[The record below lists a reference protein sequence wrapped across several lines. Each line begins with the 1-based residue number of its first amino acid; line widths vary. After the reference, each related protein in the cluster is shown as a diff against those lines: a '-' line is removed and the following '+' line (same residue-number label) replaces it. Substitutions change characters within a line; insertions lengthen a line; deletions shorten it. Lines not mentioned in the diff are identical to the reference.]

1 VSITDIAFSPSTPSL
16 GGGSFSGT
24 FGSSGYGYSAPK
36 SGGIGD
42 FLSQVGTGFLTGA
55 AQGFLGAAGG
65 GQSAPS
71 GGGSS
76 QQDPYSAAAKAFLEK
91 ELKERMMMS
100 NLASQATSAFS

>member
-1 VSITDIAFSPSTPSL
+1 MDYDWRQYADPSEYTSPGYSSSTPVTSPAPAA
-16 GGGSFSGT
+16 GG
-24 FGSSGYGYSAPK
+24 
-36 SGGIGD
+36 GGIGD

-55 AQGFLGAAGG
+55 AKGFLGAAGG

-71 GGGSS
+71 KGGSS

-91 ELKERMMMS
+91 ELKERMMMG